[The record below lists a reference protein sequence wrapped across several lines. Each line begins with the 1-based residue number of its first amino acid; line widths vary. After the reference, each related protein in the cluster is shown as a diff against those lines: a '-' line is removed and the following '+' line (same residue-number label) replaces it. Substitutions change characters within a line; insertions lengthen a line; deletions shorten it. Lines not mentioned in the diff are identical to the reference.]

1 MVKEEK
7 ELNRTDRF
15 YRMYQDGTDMIDK
28 AEQLVAGGWPVKDV
42 YAMVWEQGDLEIL
55 RYRVKP
61 DVKLAEGTWR
71 DYFEWFIS
79 GEHHVRKSMGL
90 QNFLSAE
97 LEKVYEK
104 VENGELFLY
113 ADQGQ
118 LDIYFKEHLE
128 VKNAASEPIMTTD
141 GYGAPG
147 VIDPTP
153 GAFDLENE
161 DYPREGDHRVGLD
174 GQNIRR
180 VGDRV
185 PDPDAETGFDP
196 AYYKL
201 GRDGARI
208 SHDEQRLDER

>member
-1 MVKEEK
+1 M
-7 ELNRTDRF
+7 NRTDKF
-15 YRMYQDGTDMIDK
+15 YRMVQDGTDMIVK
-28 AEQLVAGGWPVKDV
+28 AEQLVADGWAANDI
-42 YAMVWEQGDLEIL
+42 YAMAWEQGELEIL

-79 GEHHVRKSMGL
+79 GEHHVRRAMGL

-97 LEKVYEK
+97 LEKVYEN
-104 VENGELFLY
+104 VEKGETFLY

-118 LDIYFKEHLE
+118 LDTYFKENLE
-128 VKNAASEPIMTTD
+128 VKNAAAEPIVTAD
-141 GYGAPG
+141 RGG

-153 GAFDLENE
+153 GVFNLENE
-161 DYPREGDHRVGLD
+161 YYPKEGDHRVGLD

-196 AYYKL
+196 AYYRL
-201 GRDGARI
+201 GRDGAKI
-208 SHDEQRLDER
+208 SHDEHADDR